1 MEQMEKAKRL
11 KSSRYMSGLDGL
23 RALAVIGVIF
33 YHLTPHILPGGF
45 LGVPI
50 FFVLSGYLISDLLI
64 QEFEQNGKISL
75 KQFWKRR
82 LNRLYPALVTML
94 ILVTGWITIFE
105 RSLLLNIRNM
115 ILTSLVYLNNWWQI
129 SQGASYFDRF
139 TTPSPFVHLWSLA
152 IEGQFYLIW
161 PVIVVFAI
169 VFIKRND
176 WIFYTFIGV
185 SILSALLMAILYVPG
200 ADPSRVYYGTD
211 TRAFSLLIGSALAF
225 IWPSTKL
232 KKNLP
237 NAGRVTLD
245 AVGVLSLGLLI
256 WLMVQLMDSDP
267 FTYYGGIFIFSLI
280 SGILVAVVAHPATWL
295 AKLLSLQPL
304 KWIGQRSYGLYLW
317 QYPVMILYEVKVGDT
332 SLHPLRH
339 LIIQITLIIL
349 ISEASY
355 RFVEMPFKKLN
366 IREVLNWNVI
376 ADHGKSLWRNQT
388 ITGKMHKVGIVLLSL
403 ILIISL
409 VGFTVAPVGDSPG
422 KIRLAAQLKANQTK
436 IDKQKQDLIKQKNK
450 KVEESAV
457 REPLFGLTPEQMKE
471 AGELKVTLIGDSV
484 MLSVVNPVEQLFPK
498 AVIDGVIGR
507 QLYQTVPVIESL
519 KQEDKLGNPVVI
531 ALGTNG
537 AFTDKQM
544 DDLLAAVGDSK
555 KVYLVN
561 TQVPKNW
568 KNSVNQG
575 ISSAA
580 KRHSNVEVIDW
591 NSYSQNH
598 SDWFYEDGVHP
609 NETGAEEYTK
619 LIATSVLKN

>member
-1 MEQMEKAKRL
+1 MEKAKRL

-376 ADHGKSLWRNQT
+376 VDHGKSLWRNQT

-436 IDKQKQDLIKQKNK
+436 IDKQKQDLIEQKNK
-450 KVEESAV
+450 EVEESAV
-457 REPLFGLTPEQMKE
+457 REPLFGLTPEQMEE

-507 QLYQTVPVIESL
+507 QLYQTVPVVESL

>member
-1 MEQMEKAKRL
+1 MEKAKRL

-376 ADHGKSLWRNQT
+376 VDHGKSLWRNQT

-436 IDKQKQDLIKQKNK
+436 IDKQKQDLIEQKNK

-457 REPLFGLTPEQMKE
+457 REPLFGLTPEQMEE

-507 QLYQTVPVIESL
+507 QLYQTVPVVESL

>member
-1 MEQMEKAKRL
+1 MEKAKRL

-457 REPLFGLTPEQMKE
+457 REPLFGLTPEQMEE

-507 QLYQTVPVIESL
+507 QLYQTVPVVESL

>member
-1 MEQMEKAKRL
+1 MEKAKRL

-457 REPLFGLTPEQMKE
+457 REPLFGLTPEQMEE

-507 QLYQTVPVIESL
+507 QLYQTVPVVESL
-519 KQEDKLGNPVVI
+519 KQEDKLDNPVVI

>member
-1 MEQMEKAKRL
+1 MEKAKRL

-376 ADHGKSLWRNQT
+376 VDHGKSLWRNQT

-436 IDKQKQDLIKQKNK
+436 IEKQKQDLIEQKNK
-450 KVEESAV
+450 ELEESAV
-457 REPLFGLTPEQMKE
+457 REPLFGLTPEQMEE

-507 QLYQTVPVIESL
+507 QLYQTVPVVESL
-519 KQEDKLGNPVVI
+519 KQEEKLGDPVVI

-544 DDLLAAVGDSK
+544 DDLLAAVGASK

-598 SDWFYEDGVHP
+598 NDWFYEDGVHP

>member
-1 MEQMEKAKRL
+1 MEKAKRL

-176 WIFYTFIGV
+176 WICYTFIGV

-376 ADHGKSLWRNQT
+376 VDHGKSLWRNQT

-436 IDKQKQDLIKQKNK
+436 IDKQKQDLIEQKNK
-450 KVEESAV
+450 EVEESAV
-457 REPLFGLTPEQMKE
+457 REPLFDLTPEQMEE

-507 QLYQTVPVIESL
+507 QLYQTVPVVESL

-555 KVYLVN
+555 KIYLVN

>member
-1 MEQMEKAKRL
+1 MEKAKRL

-176 WIFYTFIGV
+176 WICYTFIGV
-185 SILSALLMAILYVPG
+185 SILSALLMAILYVSG

-376 ADHGKSLWRNQT
+376 VDHGKSLWRNQT

-436 IDKQKQDLIKQKNK
+436 IDKQKQDLIEQKNK
-450 KVEESAV
+450 EVEESAV
-457 REPLFGLTPEQMKE
+457 REPLFDLTPEQMEE

-507 QLYQTVPVIESL
+507 QLYQTVPVVESL

-555 KVYLVN
+555 KIYLVN

>member
-1 MEQMEKAKRL
+1 MEKAKRL

-376 ADHGKSLWRNQT
+376 VDHGKSLWRNQT

-422 KIRLAAQLKANQTK
+422 NIRLAAQLKANQTK

>member
-1 MEQMEKAKRL
+1 MEKAKRL

-376 ADHGKSLWRNQT
+376 VDHGKSLWRNQT

>member
-1 MEQMEKAKRL
+1 MEKAKRL

-457 REPLFGLTPEQMKE
+457 REPLFGLTPEQMEE

>member
-1 MEQMEKAKRL
+1 MEKAKRL

-376 ADHGKSLWRNQT
+376 VDHGKSLWRNQT

-507 QLYQTVPVIESL
+507 QLYQTVPVVESL

>member
-1 MEQMEKAKRL
+1 MEKAKRL

-376 ADHGKSLWRNQT
+376 VDHGKSLWRNQT

-409 VGFTVAPVGDSPG
+409 VGFAVAPVGDSPG

-436 IDKQKQDLIKQKNK
+436 IDKQKQDLIEQKNK
-450 KVEESAV
+450 EVEESAV
-457 REPLFGLTPEQMKE
+457 REPLFGLTPEQMEE

-507 QLYQTVPVIESL
+507 QLYQTVPVVESL

-609 NETGAEEYTK
+609 NEAGAEEYTK

>member
-1 MEQMEKAKRL
+1 MEKAKRL
-11 KSSRYMSGLDGL
+11 RSSRYMSGLDGL

-457 REPLFGLTPEQMKE
+457 REPLFGLTPEQMEE

-507 QLYQTVPVIESL
+507 QLYQTVPVVESL

>member
-1 MEQMEKAKRL
+1 MEKAKRL

-94 ILVTGWITIFE
+94 ILVIGWITIFE

-317 QYPVMILYEVKVGDT
+317 QYSVMILYEVKVGDT

-376 ADHGKSLWRNQT
+376 VDHGKSLWRNQT

-450 KVEESAV
+450 EVEESAV

-507 QLYQTVPVIESL
+507 QLYQTVPVVESL

-609 NETGAEEYTK
+609 NEAGAEEYTK

>member
-1 MEQMEKAKRL
+1 MEKAKRL

-376 ADHGKSLWRNQT
+376 VDHGKSLWRNQT

-457 REPLFGLTPEQMKE
+457 REPLFGLTPEQMEE

>member
-1 MEQMEKAKRL
+1 MEKAKRL

-450 KVEESAV
+450 KVEELAV

>member
-1 MEQMEKAKRL
+1 MEKAKRL

-376 ADHGKSLWRNQT
+376 VDHGKSLWRNQT
-388 ITGKMHKVGIVLLSL
+388 ITGKMHKVWIVLLSL

-457 REPLFGLTPEQMKE
+457 REPLFGLTPEQMEE

-507 QLYQTVPVIESL
+507 QLYQTVPVVESL

>member
-1 MEQMEKAKRL
+1 MEKAKRL

-225 IWPSTKL
+225 IWPSMKL

>member
-1 MEQMEKAKRL
+1 MEKAKRL

-376 ADHGKSLWRNQT
+376 VDHGKALWRNQT

-436 IDKQKQDLIKQKNK
+436 IDKQKQDLIEQKNK
-450 KVEESAV
+450 EVEESAV
-457 REPLFGLTPEQMKE
+457 REPLFGLTPEQMEE

-484 MLSVVNPVEQLFPK
+484 MLSVVNPVEQLFSK

-507 QLYQTVPVIESL
+507 QLYQTVPVVESL

>member
-1 MEQMEKAKRL
+1 MEKAKRL

-280 SGILVAVVAHPATWL
+280 SGILVAVVAQPATWL

-376 ADHGKSLWRNQT
+376 VDHGKSLWRNQT

-436 IDKQKQDLIKQKNK
+436 IDKQKQDLIEQKNK
-450 KVEESAV
+450 EVEESAV
-457 REPLFGLTPEQMKE
+457 REPLFGLTPEQMEE

-484 MLSVVNPVEQLFPK
+484 MLSVVNPVEQLFSK

-507 QLYQTVPVIESL
+507 QLYQTVPVVESL

>member
-1 MEQMEKAKRL
+1 MEKAKRL

-280 SGILVAVVAHPATWL
+280 SGILVAVVAHPATLL

-376 ADHGKSLWRNQT
+376 VDHGKSLWRNQT

-436 IDKQKQDLIKQKNK
+436 IDKQKQDLIEQKNK

-457 REPLFGLTPEQMKE
+457 REPLFGLTPEQMEE

-519 KQEDKLGNPVVI
+519 KKEDKLGNPVVI

>member
-1 MEQMEKAKRL
+1 MEKAKRL

-64 QEFEQNGKISL
+64 QEFEQNSKISL

-161 PVIVVFAI
+161 PMIVVFAI

-237 NAGRVTLD
+237 TAGRVTLD

-376 ADHGKSLWRNQT
+376 VDHGKSLWRNQT

-422 KIRLAAQLKANQTK
+422 KIRLAAQLKENQTK
-436 IDKQKQDLIKQKNK
+436 IDKQKQDLIEQKNK
-450 KVEESAV
+450 EVEESAV
-457 REPLFGLTPEQMKE
+457 REPLFGLTPEQMEE

-507 QLYQTVPVIESL
+507 QLYQTVPVVESL
-519 KQEDKLGNPVVI
+519 KQEEKLGNPVVI

-544 DDLLAAVGDSK
+544 DDLLAAVGDSEK
-555 KVYLVN
+555 IYLVN

>member
-1 MEQMEKAKRL
+1 MEKAKRL

-519 KQEDKLGNPVVI
+519 KQEDKLGSPVVI

>member
-1 MEQMEKAKRL
+1 MEKAKRL

-376 ADHGKSLWRNQT
+376 VDHGKSLWRNQT

-457 REPLFGLTPEQMKE
+457 REPLFGLTPEQMEE

-609 NETGAEEYTK
+609 NEAGAEEYTK

>member
-1 MEQMEKAKRL
+1 MEKAKRL

>member
-1 MEQMEKAKRL
+1 MEKAKRL

-176 WIFYTFIGV
+176 WICYTFIGV

-376 ADHGKSLWRNQT
+376 VDHGKSLWRNQT

-436 IDKQKQDLIKQKNK
+436 IDKQKQDLIEQKNK
-450 KVEESAV
+450 EVEESAV
-457 REPLFGLTPEQMKE
+457 REPLFDLTPEQMEE

-507 QLYQTVPVIESL
+507 QLYQTVPVVVSL

-555 KVYLVN
+555 KIYLVN

>member
-1 MEQMEKAKRL
+1 MEKAKRL

-376 ADHGKSLWRNQT
+376 VDHGKSLWRNQT

-436 IDKQKQDLIKQKNK
+436 IDKQKQDLIEQKNK
-450 KVEESAV
+450 EVEESSV
-457 REPLFGLTPEQMKE
+457 REPLFGLTPEQMEE

-507 QLYQTVPVIESL
+507 QLYQTVPVVESL

>member
-1 MEQMEKAKRL
+1 MEKAKRL

-50 FFVLSGYLISDLLI
+50 FFVLSGYLITDLLI
-64 QEFEQNGKISL
+64 QEFEQNDKISL

-176 WIFYTFIGV
+176 WIFFTFIGIA
-185 SILSALLMAILYVPG
+185 ILSTLLMAILYIPG

-245 AVGVLSLGLLI
+245 TVGVVSLGLLI

-280 SGILVAVVAHPATWL
+280 SGILVAVVAHPATRL

-332 SLHPLRH
+332 SLHPMRH

-376 ADHGKSLWRNQT
+376 VDHGKSLWRNQT

-436 IDKQKQDLIKQKNK
+436 IDKQKQDLIEQKNK
-450 KVEESAV
+450 EVEEPAV
-457 REPLFGLTPEQMKE
+457 REPLFGLAPEQMEE

-507 QLYQTVPVIESL
+507 QLYQTVPVVESL
-519 KQEDKLGNPVVI
+519 KQEEKLGNPVVI

>member
-1 MEQMEKAKRL
+1 MEKAKRL

-152 IEGQFYLIW
+152 IEGQFYLVW

-176 WIFYTFIGV
+176 WIFFTFIGI

-232 KKNLP
+232 KKILP
-237 NAGRVTLD
+237 HAGRVTLD

-376 ADHGKSLWRNQT
+376 VDHGKSLWRNQT

>member
-1 MEQMEKAKRL
+1 MEKAKRL

-507 QLYQTVPVIESL
+507 QLYQTVPVVESL

>member
-1 MEQMEKAKRL
+1 MEKAKRL

-450 KVEESAV
+450 KVEELAV

-507 QLYQTVPVIESL
+507 QLYQTVPVVESL